1 MAGRPDGAAGACAD
15 VRVLSQ
21 RIAAAPAGARRRAR
35 DAVRPLPRNDGAT
48 GRRSLR
54 HRLRT
59 HPAPLR
65 KKSAQRDWLWRHLR
79 RRRRQRCAG
88 PGAGAIRISAGTR
101 CVACERSAGLPGIRP
116 DADRPGR
123 RPLRATRDAG
133 RGQGADAHT
142 DQPYAGGEAALY
154 SPAVTRTHRT
164 DTMSIFL
171 GVNIDHIATLRLA
184 RKTRYPSPVEA
195 ALAAETAG
203 ADSITLHL
211 REDRRHIQ
219 DADVA
224 ILRQVL
230 KTKMNLEMAVTEEM
244 LAIAIATRPQD
255 VCLVPE
261 KREELTTEGG
271 LDVAGQLPRLK
282 DACKR
287 LADAGIRVSLFIDAD
302 VAQLD
307 AAHAAG
313 APVVEIHTGH
323 YADAATDAARI
334 AEFERIRMAV
344 AYGRSLGLTVNA
356 GHGLTYHNVQSIA
369 ALPGIHELN
378 IGHAIVAQALF
389 VGWKEAV
396 AEMKQLM
403 VEAAR

>member
-1 MAGRPDGAAGACAD
+1 
-15 VRVLSQ
+15 
-21 RIAAAPAGARRRAR
+21 
-35 DAVRPLPRNDGAT
+35 
-48 GRRSLR
+48 
-54 HRLRT
+54 
-59 HPAPLR
+59 
-65 KKSAQRDWLWRHLR
+65 
-79 RRRRQRCAG
+79 
-88 PGAGAIRISAGTR
+88 
-101 CVACERSAGLPGIRP
+101 
-116 DADRPGR
+116 
-123 RPLRATRDAG
+123 
-133 RGQGADAHT
+133 
-142 DQPYAGGEAALY
+142 
-154 SPAVTRTHRT
+154 
-164 DTMSIFL
+164 MSIFL
-171 GVNIDHIATLRLA
+171 GVNIDHIATLRQV
-184 RKTRYPSPVEA
+184 RKTRYPSPIEA

-244 LAIAIATRPQD
+244 LAIAVATRPQD

-282 DACKR
+282 AACAR

-302 VAQLD
+302 FAQLD

-323 YADAATDAARI
+323 YADAEADEARI

-356 GHGLTYHNVQSIA
+356 GHGLTYHNVQPVA

-396 AEMKQLM
+396 AEMKRLM
-403 VEAAR
+403 VEAAG